1 MALRRRAP
9 GLERPFTTP
18 LIWVIGPL
26 AVLGCAYLFTSLQ
39 ARTIIFFFVW
49 NAVGLVVYLVYAR
62 RTSALAAG

>member
-1 MALRRRAP
+1 
-9 GLERPFTTP
+9 
-18 LIWVIGPL
+18 VIGPL

-62 RTSALAAG
+62 RTSALAVG